1 MRYSAILPLAAAAS
15 AIVIPDDVTLHSLV
29 IEETQHVEDSVSSW
43 WHTIPSADDI
53 RNSVSDILSGSLE
66 AVERKASKLHD
77 YILEVE
83 FDFFGSDEYDDGDDD
98 EIEGP
103 GHGRPDHPGRRP
115 HHRPHRGHR
124 GHHGHGPSNLTIYE
138 AIQASNYTKKFAKLV
153 DDFPDIVKVLNSTKA
168 NYTLF
173 APIDKAF
180 DKIPEHHKK
189 PSKEFLEKILE
200 YHVVPGFYPAGR
212 VLAGHT
218 FPTLLKEEALGG
230 RHQRLRVHLSL
241 FGLRINFYS
250 KIIAANLFFK
260 NGVVHG
266 IESILVPPPP
276 AEKIVSLLPG
286 EFSTLLLAAEKTGLR
301 GKHDEHKHETSGL
314 TIFAPTNTA
323 FRRLGPAANAF
334 LFNSEK
340 GLKYLKAL
348 LKYHIVVN
356 ETLYSDAY
364 YGRDHHDKDEK
375 TVDGQENG
383 HFHVDLPTLLGD
395 RRLSIDIA
403 RWYGLIEIKINGFTR
418 VAVQDGVAKD
428 GVIHALQTVLIP
440 PHEQKG
446 FYPADTEISVE
457 DLVEYLGPYVVEDD
471 ETREQADWFGEL

>member
-1 MRYSAILPLAAAAS
+1 MRYSTVLPFAAAAS
-15 AIVIPDDVTLHSLV
+15 AIVIPDDVTLKSLALDDA
-29 IEETQHVEDSVSSW
+29 QHVDNPVSSW
-43 WHTIPSADDI
+43 WHSVPSADDI
-53 RNSVSDILSGSLE
+53 RTSVGDILSTSLE
-66 AVERKASKLHD
+66 ALEHQAKKIHDFIPDVE
-77 YILEVE
+77 I
-83 FDFFGSDEYDDGDDD
+83 DFFDHDGHD
-98 EIEGP
+98 
-103 GHGRPDHPGRRP
+103 GHGRHPHRPPHRDHPDGRD
-115 HHRPHRGHR
+115 
-124 GHHGHGPSNLTIYE
+124 PSTYTIYE

-153 DDFPDIVKVLNSTKA
+153 DDFPDIVQLLNSTKA
-168 NYTLF
+168 NHTLF

-180 DKIPEHHKK
+180 DKIPEHHKE

-200 YHVVPGFYPAGR
+200 YHIVPGLFPAGR

-218 FPTLLKEEALGG
+218 FPTLLKEDALGG
-230 RHQRLRVHLSL
+230 RRQRLRVHLSL
-241 FGLRINFYS
+241 FGLRVNFYS
-250 KIIAANLFFK
+250 KIVAANLFFK

-266 IESILVPPPP
+266 VSSILVPPPP

-301 GKHDEHKHETSGL
+301 REKDDKDHDHSTSGL

-364 YGRDHHDKDEK
+364 YGHGKEEEEFTLTTSDGGHDHYK
-375 TVDGQENG
+375 GQ
-383 HFHVDLPTLLGD
+383 FHVDLPTLLD
-395 RRLSIDIA
+395 DKSLSIDIA

-440 PHEQKG
+440 PHEQRG
-446 FYPADTEISVE
+446 AYPADTEISVE
-457 DLVEYLGPYVVEDD
+457 DLIEYLGPHVVEGD
-471 ETREQADWFGEL
+471 EDAQKADWFGEL